1 MLPDQDLRSLE
12 DTVEGV
18 GEVSVGV
25 AAPAPEV
32 EKVTGRRL
40 WLILGALLLGMLLAA
55 LDQTIVSTALPT
67 IVGDLHGGSHLA
79 WVVTAYLLSS
89 TVSTP
94 LWGKLGDQYGRKVFF
109 QTAIVIFVV
118 GSALCGFSQSMT
130 ELIAFRALQGL
141 GGGGLMVGAQTIVG
155 DVVSPRERGRYMG
168 LFGAMFAVATV
179 IGPLI
184 GGLCVTYLS
193 WRWVFYIN
201 LPLGI
206 VALFVTGT
214 VLPGHLRRVHH
225 QIDYAGTALLAGSA
239 TSLILFASLGGV
251 TWPWSSL
258 PSVFTA
264 VLGVLLAVGFVMVE
278 RRVAEPVIPLKLF
291 RAPVFTAAS
300 AIGFVMGLAMFG
312 ALTFLPLFM
321 QNVKGVSPTA
331 SGLRILPVM
340 LGMLAASV
348 TSGRLV
354 TRWGR
359 YKIFP
364 VVGTAMMTVGA
375 YLLSM
380 IDASTNGWVLA
391 LYMFVF
397 GVGMGL
403 TMQVLVV
410 AVQNSVSYQDLGVA
424 TSSATFFRMIGGSFG
439 TAVFGAIYAIVFTR
453 TFAPALAHVSR
464 AVLRS
469 FNPQTI
475 DPAVLE
481 RLKSTASGLAFYT
494 RYIDAVTHSIQTV
507 FLVAT
512 PIAFVAFLLSFL
524 LPEVPLR
531 KTVETVDVGEVHGML
546 EHRSS
551 LQEIELALT
560 RFSARENR
568 GELYHTL
575 AQRAGVELPPRSCW
589 LLYRLAEN
597 PACTV
602 EDLAQRLKIEPGVI
616 QPGLDGLVSA
626 GMVEQHLQGADH
638 EFHLTASGMDALGR
652 LTEARRASLTDLL
665 EGWNPEEHPE
675 VIQMV
680 KELAHALLADDE
692 RLVADALPRGMG
704 GVAAAAASGTGGSTP
719 SLGGG
724 A

>member
-1 MLPDQDLRSLE
+1 
-12 DTVEGV
+12 VERV
-18 GEVSVGV
+18 GEVSVA
-25 AAPAPEV
+25 AAPAPAI
-32 EKVTGRRL
+32 EKITGRRL
-40 WLILGALLLGMLLAA
+40 WVILGALLLGMLLAA

-94 LWGKLGDQYGRKVFF
+94 LWGKLGDQYGRKTFF
-109 QTAIVIFVV
+109 QASIVIFVV
-118 GSALCGFSQSMT
+118 GSALCGFSQTMT
-130 ELIAFRALQGL
+130 ELILFRALQGL

-155 DVVSPRERGRYMG
+155 DIVSPRERGRYVG
-168 LFGAMFAVATV
+168 LFGGMFAVATV

-225 QIDYAGTALLAGSA
+225 RIDYAGTVLLAASA

-251 TWPWSSL
+251 TWPWASF
-258 PSVFTA
+258 PSILTL
-264 VLGVLLAVGFVMVE
+264 VLGVLLAVGFVMAE
-278 RRVAEPVIPLKLF
+278 RRADEPVIPLKLF

-300 AIGFVMGLAMFG
+300 SIGFVMGLAMFG

-364 VVGTAMMTVGA
+364 IVGTAMMTIGA
-375 YLLSM
+375 YLLAM
-380 IDASTNGWVLA
+380 IDASTNNWVLA
-391 LYMFVF
+391 LYMFIF

-410 AVQNSVSYQDLGVA
+410 AVQNSVSYEDLGVA
-424 TSSATFFRMIGGSFG
+424 TSSSVFFRMIGGSFG

-453 TFAPALAHVSR
+453 TFAPTLAHVSR

-469 FNPQTI
+469 FSPQSI
-475 DPAVLE
+475 DPALLE
-481 RLKSTASGLAFYT
+481 RLKSTAAGLAFYT
-494 RYIDAVTHSIQTV
+494 RYIHAVTHAINVV
-507 FLVAT
+507 FLVAV
-512 PIAFVAFLLSFL
+512 PISFVAFLLSFL
-524 LPEVPLR
+524 LPEVTLR
-531 KTVETVDVGEVHGML
+531 KTVETVDMGEVHGML
-546 EHRSS
+546 EDRSS

-575 AQRAGVELPPRSCW
+575 AQRAGVDLPPRSCW
-589 LLYRLAEN
+589 LLYRLSEN

-602 EDLAQRLKIEPGVI
+602 EDLAQRLKIDPVVI
-616 QPGLDGLVSA
+616 QPGVDGLVTA
-626 GMVEQHLQGADH
+626 GMVDQHLQGAAH
-638 EFHLTASGMDALGR
+638 EFHLTASGTDALGR

-675 VIQMV
+675 VIQLV

-692 RLVADALPRGMG
+692 RLVADAMPH
-704 GVAAAAASGTGGSTP
+704 GVAAAAAGSTGGAA
-719 SLGGG
+719 GG
-724 A
+724 AGA